1 MIICIGNALVDS
13 LQQIEEDVIDKL
25 NLNKA
30 RMTLVDKER
39 SNFLLSN
46 MPNPTYAAGGS
57 AANTAYW
64 IAALGGSVGFIGKV
78 SDDDL
83 GKQFRSSLSE
93 HGLSDFTVLEEE
105 NEQTGSVSYTH
116 LTLPTTT

>member
-64 IAALGGSVGFIGKV
+64 IAALGGSVGFIGKI
-78 SDDDL
+78 SDDEIKIRIL
-83 GKQFRSSLSE
+83 RIHMSLLNYKCSKRT
-93 HGLSDFTVLEEE
+93 FFVLH
-105 NEQTGSVSYTH
+105 QKDQ
-116 LTLPTTT
+116 L